1 MKLRFA
7 PSPTGYLHVGNAR
20 QALANYL
27 HARRHGGVFQLRF
40 DDTDFARTKA
50 EEYEPAIETDL
61 AWLGLEWQESFRQTD
76 HLDRYRA
83 AAERL
88 RSAGRLYPCF
98 ENEDELK
105 SKREARI
112 RARKPPLYDRA
123 ALRMTAEQRAAAE
136 ANGKTPY
143 WRFRLSDAPVRW
155 HDLVGGPREVKL
167 AAISDPVLIR
177 ADGTVL
183 YTFASV
189 VDDLETGIT
198 HIFRGEDHVTN
209 TGVQLDLAAALGAK
223 PDRFRF
229 AHLPL
234 LLDEQG
240 GKLSK
245 RAGGHTTLRQLRNHG
260 VEPAA
265 LASYLARLGT
275 SDNPEPHTIDE
286 LAQTHDLAHVSHA
299 QPRFDTTQLLALNR
313 KIIARTAYDA
323 VKDRLPEGA
332 TESFWLAVRPN
343 LDLLTEAR
351 HWNQVVGGDFTT
363 PVLPPEDHDFLTRA
377 LDALPEEP
385 WGDNVWTEWTR
396 TLKQATGR
404 TGKSLFLPLRQALTG
419 DDHGPEL
426 RALLP
431 LIGRARAAER
441 LRLAAR

>member
-20 QALANYL
+20 LALANFL
-27 HARRHGGVFQLRF
+27 HAKQHGGVFQLRF

-50 EEYEPAIETDL
+50 DEYEPAIETDL

-76 HLDRYRA
+76 HLDRYEA

-88 RSAGRLYPCF
+88 RQSGRLYPCF

-105 SKREARI
+105 AKREARI
-112 RARKPPLYDRA
+112 RAHKPPLYDRA
-123 ALRMTAEQRAAAE
+123 ALRMTPEQRAAAE

-143 WRFRLSDAPVRW
+143 WRLRLSDAPVRW

-167 AAISDPVLIR
+167 TAVSDPVLIR

-189 VDDLETGIT
+189 VDDLETGVT

-209 TGVQLDLAAALGAK
+209 TGIQLDLAAALGAK
-223 PDRFRF
+223 SNRFQF

-245 RAGGHTTLRQLRNHG
+245 RTGGHTTLRQLRNDG
-260 VEPAA
+260 IDPTA
-265 LASYLARLGT
+265 LSSYLARLGT
-275 SDNPEPHTIDE
+275 SDNPEPHTLDE
-286 LAQTHDLAHVSHA
+286 LAATHDLAHVSHA

-313 KIIARTAYDA
+313 KTLAQTSYDQ
-323 VKDRLPEGA
+323 VKTRLPDGA
-332 TESFWLAVRPN
+332 TEQFWLAVRPN

-351 HWNQVVGGDFTT
+351 HWHQVVAGDVLP
-363 PVLPPEDHDFLTRA
+363 PVLPPEDHAFLRA
-377 LDALPEEP
+377 AKDCLPPEP
-385 WGDNVWTEWTR
+385 WAEDTWTAWTQ
-396 TLKQATGR
+396 TLKQLTGR
-404 TGKSLFLPLRQALTG
+404 TGKSLFLPLRQAITG
-419 DDHGPEL
+419 EDHGPEL

-431 LIGRARAAER
+431 LIGRPRT
-441 LRLAAR
+441 AARLDLASQ